1 MFYYDSYMGAPD
13 PSLLEL
19 CSRND
24 TILDYRRYI
33 FDSFLDLTDP
43 NSAATGPTV
52 YHFYGYQGTPCYYV
66 GIELSEMYDTRAEAY
81 MKKE

>member
-43 NSAATGPTV
+43 
-52 YHFYGYQGTPCYYV
+52 
-66 GIELSEMYDTRAEAY
+66 R
-81 MKKE
+81 

>member
-43 NSAATGPTV
+43 NSAATGPRYTIFMDIRGHLV
-52 YHFYGYQGTPCYYV
+52 IMSV
-66 GIELSEMYDTRAEAY
+66 LN
-81 MKKE
+81 